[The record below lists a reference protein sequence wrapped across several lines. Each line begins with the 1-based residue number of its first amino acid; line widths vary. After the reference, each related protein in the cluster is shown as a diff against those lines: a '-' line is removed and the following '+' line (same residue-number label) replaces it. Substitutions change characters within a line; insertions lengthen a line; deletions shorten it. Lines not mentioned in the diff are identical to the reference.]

1 MELNQIERI
10 KKIVEEQLE
19 IPYSHIVDDA
29 DLFKDLGA
37 DSFDIA
43 NIISEIEVGFGVS
56 IPYAEAIHIITFKE
70 LIEHTNK
77 KLEKNDI

>member
-10 KKIVEEQLE
+10 KKIIEEQLE
-19 IPYSHIVDDA
+19 IPYSSIVDDA

-43 NIISEIEVGFGVS
+43 NIIR
-56 IPYAEAIHIITFKE
+56 AIA
-70 LIEHTNK
+70 NY
-77 KLEKNDI
+77 